1 MYDNENNNMGNGN
14 EENNNAQNGI
24 MEDKDVQN
32 NNVET
37 NHIEDSN
44 METDNTQNSVTGMN
58 NQMEENGNYRMTQG
72 DIINNGVT
80 NIEHNDDINMN
91 ADSNNSIHYSA
102 NVESTNN
109 VNTDINNNINGMGA
123 NNNINNNHNNN
134 MGYNNAAGNSNYNN
148 SYGGNANYN
157 GNMGYGNNNMGYG
170 NNNSS
175 GNNYSGNNR
184 YAGNNNYSGYNP
196 YNNPNNNIN
205 NKNPMNGKANNMNN
219 NLNAKKVKNKSGIG
233 KRIAAVALSAVL
245 FGVIAG
251 GTMYGVYYTANKIKP
266 VNSSSGIQLP
276 LVSSGAAL
284 EGSDS
289 FDNIKISSSEE
300 LNVKKVASAAMPAMV
315 ALSGTTQVSGGG
327 SLFGGFGQNY
337 QAQTSGTGIIVG
349 KNDSEL
355 LVLTNAHVVED
366 VNNLTCT
373 FIDNESVEC
382 TVKGSKSNKDVAVVT
397 VPLSSIKSS
406 TMNQI
411 AIAEL
416 GDSDSVVLGQ
426 EVVAIGNALGKGQS
440 VTSGIIS
447 ALNRSITV
455 DNVTFDNLIMTDAA
469 INSGNSGG
477 ALLDASGKVVGI
489 NFAKTSADGVQG
501 MAYAIP
507 ISNVRDLIDSL
518 MNRETR
524 TKVSESEM
532 GYLGVNL
539 LDVTSSVAELYGYPQ
554 GTMIRAVEENSAA
567 AKAGLGVYDIIVS
580 FDDQS
585 ISTSSSLLSTLQYYK
600 AGETVKIEYYHIEG
614 NEYVLKSTDI
624 TLDKKSN

>member
-1 MYDNENNNMGNGN
+1 MYDNENNNMENGN
-14 EENNNAQNGI
+14 EENNNTESTYTENSMMGN
-24 MEDKDVQN
+24 KDVQN
-32 NNVET
+32 
-37 NHIEDSN
+37 SN
-44 METDNTQNSVTGMN
+44 MENNNIQNSVMGTN

-80 NIEHNDDINMN
+80 TIEQNDDINRNTDNNNDMN
-91 ADSNNSIHYSA
+91 YSA
-102 NVESTNN
+102 NMEGADNN
-109 VNTDINNNINGMGA
+109 INTDTNNNINGVDT
-123 NNNINNNHNNN
+123 NNNINNNYNNN
-134 MGYNNAAGNSNYNN
+134 MGYHNTAGNGNYNN
-148 SYGGNANYN
+148 SYGGNTNYN
-157 GNMGYGNNNMGYG
+157 GNMGYGNNNMGY
-170 NNNSS
+170 NNNSA
-175 GNNYSGNNR
+175 NNP
-184 YAGNNNYSGYNP
+184 YAGNHNYSGYNP

-205 NKNPMNGKANNMNN
+205 NKNSMNGKANNMDNN
-219 NLNAKKVKNKSGIG
+219 FNAKKVKNKSGIG

-245 FGVIAG
+245 FGAIAG

-266 VNSSSGIQLP
+266 VNNSSGIQLP
-276 LVSSGAAL
+276 LISSGAAL

-315 ALSGTTQVSGGG
+315 ALSGTTQVSSGG

-366 VNNLTCT
+366 VNNLICT
-373 FIDNESVEC
+373 FVDNESVEC

-397 VPLSSIKSS
+397 VPLSSIKNS

-518 MNRETR
+518 MNRQTR
-524 TKVSESEM
+524 TKVNESEM

-567 AKAGLGVYDIIVS
+567 DKAGLGVYDIIVS

-585 ISTSSSLLSTLQYYK
+585 ITTTSSLFSTLQYYK

-614 NEYVLKSTDI
+614 NEYVLKSADI